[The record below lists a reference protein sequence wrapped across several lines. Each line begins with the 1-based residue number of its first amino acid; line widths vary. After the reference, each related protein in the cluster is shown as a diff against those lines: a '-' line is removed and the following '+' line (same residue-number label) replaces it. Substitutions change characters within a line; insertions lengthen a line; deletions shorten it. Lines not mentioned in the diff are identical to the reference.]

1 MKKILTILF
10 GLFLINN
17 SNGQTYVPFPVDSAE
32 WNCLFWHQW
41 SANDIVLS
49 NTSYLLKGDT
59 LLKGKQYK
67 KVHFVYSDFNVNPPQ
82 YIGGLR
88 EDENKNIYFFPSFY
102 TVQGTPGIFVFPND
116 TSEHLLYTF
125 NNLETGMVLPIN
137 EGMTVI
143 RVEGIDSVLLGES
156 YRKRYEIYQQGL
168 FFNDYWIEGIGSIRD
183 LLVPY
188 SYEFEWQYYT
198 LCFTDTVTYYINAPN
213 GADSCHYSLPVGLT
227 ELEKDVFSVSPNPAS
242 NTVYIRNSGS
252 KHILFLRIFNTMGQM
267 VLQSKVLKSEDE
279 INIKNLIPGVYI
291 VEITLADRKQFTKL
305 IKE

>member
-1 MKKILTILF
+1 MLIF

-17 SNGQTYVPFPVDSAE
+17 LNSQTYVPFPLDSAE

-41 SANDIVLS
+41 SANDIVLI

-67 KVHFVYSDFNVNPPQ
+67 KVHFVDGNPPQ

-88 EDENKNIYFFPSFY
+88 EDESKNIYFFPFFY

-125 NNLETGMVLPIN
+125 NNLEIGMILPIN
-137 EGMTVI
+137 EGTTVI
-143 RVEGIDSVLLGES
+143 SVEGIDSIFLGNS
-156 YRKRYEIYQQGL
+156 YRKRYTISQQGL
-168 FFNDYWIEGIGSIRD
+168 FGYDYWIEGIGSAKD

-198 LCFTDTVTYYINAPN
+198 LCFTDTTTYYINTPN
-213 GADSCHYSLPVGLT
+213 GADSCRYSLPIGID
-227 ELEKDVFSVSPNPAS
+227 ELQKEDYSVFPNPAS
-242 NTVYIRNSGS
+242 KTLHLKNYNSKYSDILRMYNT
-252 KHILFLRIFNTMGQM
+252 LGQM
-267 VLQSKVLKSEDE
+267 VIQRKIMRSEDE
-279 INIKNLIPGVYI
+279 IDIEQLNPGVYI
-291 VEITLADRKQFTKL
+291 VEITISDRKQYTKF

>member
-1 MKKILTILF
+1 MLIF

-17 SNGQTYVPFPVDSAE
+17 LNSQTYVPFPLDSAE

-41 SANDIVLS
+41 SANDIVLI
-49 NTSYLLKGDT
+49 NTSYLLNGDT

-67 KVHFVYSDFNVNPPQ
+67 KVHFVDGNPPQ

-88 EDENKNIYFFPSFY
+88 EDENKNIYFFPFFY

-125 NNLETGMVLPIN
+125 NNLEIGMILPIN
-137 EGMTVI
+137 EGTTVI
-143 RVEGIDSVLLGES
+143 SVEGIDSIFLGNS
-156 YRKRYEIYQQGL
+156 YRKRYTISQQGL
-168 FFNDYWIEGIGSIRD
+168 FGYDYWIEGIGSVKD
-183 LLVPY
+183 LLVPF

-198 LCFTDTVTYYINAPN
+198 LCFTDTMTYHINAPN
-213 GADSCHYSLPVGLT
+213 GADSCHYSLPVGLN
-227 ELEKDVFSVSPNPAS
+227 ELDKEVFSIFPNPAS
-242 NTVYIRNSGS
+242 NTFRIKNFSS
-252 KHILFLRIFNTMGQM
+252 KHNVFFKIYNAMGQE

-279 INIKNLIPGVYI
+279 INIENLNPGVYI
-291 VEITLADRKQFTKL
+291 VEITLVDRKQYAKF